1 MSECPQR
8 MNIRD
13 TTRDDLVFIFNLRC
27 DPRLRGM
34 QYAPSVLETPESYFA
49 VMQPGHEIPRCGFK
63 CSTIM
68 VDDVFAGHISEA
80 CSTSKTGTPV
90 IQLGWNLKP
99 ELWGN
104 GIMVQ
109 AIERLFE
116 TRFSKRQDIN
126 FTACVFSTNYRS
138 IRVIEKLG
146 FAPAKLLFLEWL
158 QHLYLTRG
166 KKRVLK
172 YYFNFDLWNSR
183 AKRDA
188 L

>member
-1 MSECPQR
+1 MNPRQPQVT
-8 MNIRD
+8 IRD
-13 TTRDDLVFIFNLRC
+13 LLEEDANLVFNLRC
-27 DPRLRGM
+27 DPRLHSM
-34 QYAPSVLETPESYFA
+34 QYAPSKTESAETYFA
-49 VMQPGHEIPRCGFK
+49 ILKSGIEIPNTGFK
-63 CSTIM
+63 CSAIL
-68 VDDVFAGHISEA
+68 VDGAFVGNISEA
-80 CSTSKTGTPV
+80 CSTTNAGTPL

-109 AIERLFE
+109 AIERLFQK
-116 TRFSKRQDIN
+116 RFSKRQDIV
-126 FTACVFSTNYRS
+126 FHACVFSTNYRS

-172 YYFNFDLWNSR
+172 YYLNFDLWNSR

-188 L
+188 V